1 MRMGNWEGLAPVTA
15 GIALLVLVF
24 LPQKQMTINLESP
37 AVHDAG
43 QIALEMQ
50 ESGSQVSWDD
60 SNSGLSG
67 VIMPLR
73 VFRDERGHWC
83 RHYILTVDGGDRPES
98 ISRTACR
105 HADGQWRNIT
115 GTTSQVADSGG

>member
-24 LPQKQMTINLESP
+24 MPQKPMTVNLESP
-37 AVHDAG
+37 AIHDAG

-50 ESGSQVSWDD
+50 ESGSQVNWDD
-60 SNSGLSG
+60 SASGLSG
-67 VIMPLR
+67 MIMPLR

-83 RHYILTVDGGDRPES
+83 RHYIVTVDDRPES

-105 HADGQWRNIT
+105 HADGQWRNVS
-115 GTTSQVADSGG
+115 GASQVADSGG